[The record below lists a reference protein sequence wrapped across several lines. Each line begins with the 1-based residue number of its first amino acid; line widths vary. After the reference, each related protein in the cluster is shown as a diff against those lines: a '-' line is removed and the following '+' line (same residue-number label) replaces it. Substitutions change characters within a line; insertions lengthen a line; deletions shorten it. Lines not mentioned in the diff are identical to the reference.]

1 MTRPAEARVWTYLL
15 PLREPLR
22 VKDRTLRMRE
32 GVLVWTRDADGVEH
46 LGEAAPLPGYST
58 DTMEQALHQMLRHV
72 RSPSAD
78 RWWVPV
84 SSVHCALDMLGVR
97 ATDTV
102 SVAVNGLASGDP
114 ESASEAEI
122 ARLKACGCA
131 KIKVGKAALEDDV
144 RRVRAWAARLGDTR
158 LRLDANQAWDLH
170 DATAFARAVA
180 DLPVDYLEEPLQN
193 PTQLPKFARDTGAPL
208 ALDETLL
215 SGGLPER
222 AGEWNLRAV
231 VLKPTALGGFA
242 RAREIGAAAA
252 SVGAQSV
259 VSSLFESSIGLAHLA
274 HFAASLDNA
283 STHHGLDT
291 AGAFSSDTLTA
302 PLRVEDGRLSA
313 PPLDGLVRLMNESP
327 LREALH
333 V

>member
-1 MTRPAEARVWTYLL
+1 MS
-15 PLREPLR
+15 
-22 VKDRTLRMRE
+22 
-32 GVLVWTRDADGVEH
+32 
-46 LGEAAPLPGYST
+46 AAYAPG
-58 DTMEQALHQMLRHV
+58 
-72 RSPSAD
+72 P
-78 RWWVPV
+78 
-84 SSVHCALDMLGVR
+84 
-97 ATDTV
+97 
-102 SVAVNGLASGDP
+102 
-114 ESASEAEI
+114 
-122 ARLKACGCA
+122 
-131 KIKVGKAALEDDV
+131 
-144 RRVRAWAARLGDTR
+144 RAWATR

-193 PTQLPKFARDTGAPL
+193 PAQLPKFARDTGAPI
-208 ALDETLL
+208 ALDETLQ
-215 SGGLPER
+215 SGLPGR

-242 RAREIGAAAA
+242 RAREIGAATAA
-252 SVGAQSV
+252 AGAKSV